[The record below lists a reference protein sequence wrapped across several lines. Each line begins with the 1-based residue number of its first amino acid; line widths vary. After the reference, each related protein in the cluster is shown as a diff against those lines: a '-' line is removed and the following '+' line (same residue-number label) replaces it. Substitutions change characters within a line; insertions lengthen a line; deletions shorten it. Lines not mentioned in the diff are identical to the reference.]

1 MGFNCGI
8 VGLPNSGK
16 STLFNALTKSSVP
29 AEAHPFCTIE
39 PNVGIVSVPDKRL
52 DELSNIFHPPKI
64 IPTSVEFVDIAGL
77 IKGASKG
84 EGLGNQ
90 FLAKIREVDAITQ
103 IVRCFSD
110 PNVSHVYQELDPIR
124 DIEVINYELIM
135 KDLETVEK
143 NYKDIITKSK
153 SGDKKLRVE
162 AEYLDHLKKHLSEG
176 KLAKDFNQK
185 EHDSDLYN
193 RLFLLTSKPV
203 LYVANVDEGDLKKDD
218 LLFTKVKEYAQKNN
232 SKAIKVSAKIENEIL
247 QLSPEDQKLFLED
260 LNLSEPELVN
270 FIHEGYSLL
279 NLVTFFTHNEK
290 ELRAWTVP
298 KGATAPKA
306 AGKIHSDFEK
316 GFIKAEIFKY
326 EDIIKH
332 GSEQSLKERG
342 LIGIHGHDYIIE
354 DGDIVFFKFHV

>member
-39 PNVGIVSVPDKRL
+39 PNIGIVSVPDKRL
-52 DELSNIFHPPKI
+52 DELSNIFHPPKT
-64 IPTSVEFVDIAGL
+64 IPTNVEFVDIAGL
-77 IKGASKG
+77 VKGASKG

-90 FLAKIREVDAITQ
+90 FLAKIREVDAITH

-110 PNVSHVYQELDPIR
+110 HNVSHVYEDLDPIR
-124 DIEVINYELIM
+124 DIEIINYELIM

-143 NYKDIITKSK
+143 SYKEIIAKSK

-162 AEYLDHLKKHLSEG
+162 ADYLDHLKKHLLEG
-176 KLAKDFNQK
+176 KLAKDFEK
-185 EHDSDLYN
+185 KDSDIDLYN

-203 LYVANVDEGDLKKDD
+203 LYVANVDEGNIKNDD
-218 LLFTKVKEYAQKNN
+218 PMLLKVKEYAQKTK
-232 SKAIKVSAKIENEIL
+232 SKSIKVSAKIENEIA

-260 LNLSEPELVN
+260 LNLSEPELVK

-279 NLVTFFTHNEK
+279 NLITFFTHNEK

-316 GFIKAEIFKY
+316 GFIKAEIIKY
-326 EDIIKH
+326 KDIINY
-332 GSEQSLKERG
+332 GSEHSLKERG

-354 DGDIVFFKFHV
+354 DGDIVFFRFHV